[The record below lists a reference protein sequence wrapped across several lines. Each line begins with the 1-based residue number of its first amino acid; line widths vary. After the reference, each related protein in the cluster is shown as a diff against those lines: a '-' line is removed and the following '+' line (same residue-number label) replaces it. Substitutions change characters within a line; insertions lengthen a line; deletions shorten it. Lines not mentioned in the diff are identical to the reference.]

1 MCAYYVLGM
10 ITGAEDI
17 DRKKKNNL
25 YLHGIPILVLEK
37 MSKQTNKVTKDRDR

>member
-10 ITGAEDI
+10 ITGAEGI

-25 YLHGIPILVLEK
+25 YFHGIPYFSVRENE
-37 MSKQTNKVTKDRDR
+37 QTNKQGD